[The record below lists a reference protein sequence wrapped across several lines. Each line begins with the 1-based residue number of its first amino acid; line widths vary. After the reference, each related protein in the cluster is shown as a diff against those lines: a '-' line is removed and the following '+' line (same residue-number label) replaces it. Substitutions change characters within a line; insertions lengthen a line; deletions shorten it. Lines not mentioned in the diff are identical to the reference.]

1 MAGDPGLRQR
11 TIEQCYQVPGQTWP
25 VELGWLYDTIGKS
38 DSHAEIGTYCGRSL
52 LASCAG
58 MKKFSEVVAVDDA
71 SECPNRKWVD
81 KIQLATLDLLHPN
94 ISINNLRM
102 NSIDAARECQRLKM
116 KFNSIFIDG
125 NHHYAECKADIQA
138 WMSLLK
144 PGGLIC
150 GHDYW
155 PVHIG
160 VMDAVNEVFEGKHSV
175 VPGTRIWH
183 MRP

>member
-1 MAGDPGLRQR
+1 MAGDLRAK

-25 VELGWLYDTIGKS
+25 VELGWLYDNIS
-38 DSHAEIGTYCGRSL
+38 LSQSHAEIGVYCGRSL
-52 LASCAG
+52 LASCGG
-58 MKKFSEVVAVDDA
+58 MKKFSEVVAVDDG
-71 SECPNRKWVD
+71 SEWGNRQWVG
-81 KIQLATLDLLHPN
+81 KVQSATLELIHPN

-102 NSIDAARECQRLKM
+102 NSIDAARECQRLNHR
-116 KFNSIFIDG
+116 FDSVFIDG

-138 WMSLLK
+138 WMALLK

-160 VMDAVNEVFEGKHSV
+160 VMDAVNEVFGGRHSV
-175 VPGTRIWH
+175 ISGTRIWCF
-183 MRP
+183 RV